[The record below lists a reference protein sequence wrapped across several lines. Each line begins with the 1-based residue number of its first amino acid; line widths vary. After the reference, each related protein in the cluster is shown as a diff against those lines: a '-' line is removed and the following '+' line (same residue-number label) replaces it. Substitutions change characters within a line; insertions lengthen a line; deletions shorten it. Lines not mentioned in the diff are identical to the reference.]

1 MKKKLIYDT
10 DLIGD
15 DLLTLFAIANSK
27 EYELKA
33 ITPYGR
39 RISSLERGKIAK
51 KLIDEIG
58 LKNVKIYPGVSEPLV
73 QKKIIGCRKCDD
85 SIEEFYNKTTSKVTT
100 NTIVT
105 DKIAPLYLMEIV
117 KKHPKEYTVL
127 GTGPLTNI
135 ALAIKLDPNFG
146 KNLKELVI
154 MGGAYRCQGNVSPF
168 AESNMFNDPEA
179 ARIVFSNISN
189 IRIVPLD
196 VTKQVNIDVD
206 YTKKL
211 ANDDVGN
218 LISSIIKSCCKAH
231 ITMDGKPLMPLH
243 DILAYYVLEEPNIVN
258 FEKVHLSV
266 ETQNFEQ
273 RGKLI
278 EDESYNIQ
286 NIGTKVNID
295 LMLSK
300 FTELIQSSFWINNQR

>member
-27 EYELKA
+27 KYELKA

-51 KLIDEIG
+51 RLIDELG

-73 QKKIIGCRKCDD
+73 QKKIMGCRKCDD
-85 SIEEFYNKTTSKVTT
+85 SIEDFLRKTSEKVTT
-100 NTIVT
+100 NTIII
-105 DKIAPLYLMEIV
+105 DKIAPLYLIDIV
-117 KKHPKEYTVL
+117 RKHPKEYTLL

-135 ALAIKLDPNFG
+135 ALAIKLDPDFA
-146 KNLKELVI
+146 KNLEELVI
-154 MGGAYRCQGNVSPF
+154 MGGAYKVKGNVSPF

-196 VTKQVNIDVD
+196 VTKQVTIDGNYAKNFVTD
-206 YTKKL
+206 T
-211 ANDDVGN
+211 VGN
-218 LISSIIKSCCKAH
+218 LVSSIIKSCCNAH
-231 ITMDGKPLMPLH
+231 VTMDGESHMPLH
-243 DILAYYVLEEPNIVN
+243 DILAYYVLEEPNIVQ
-258 FEKVHLSV
+258 FEKAHLSV

-273 RGKLI
+273 RGKLL
-278 EDESYNIQ
+278 EDKDYKVQ
-286 NIGTKVNID
+286 KIGTKVNID

-300 FTELIQSSFWINNQR
+300 FTELMKSSFWIKS